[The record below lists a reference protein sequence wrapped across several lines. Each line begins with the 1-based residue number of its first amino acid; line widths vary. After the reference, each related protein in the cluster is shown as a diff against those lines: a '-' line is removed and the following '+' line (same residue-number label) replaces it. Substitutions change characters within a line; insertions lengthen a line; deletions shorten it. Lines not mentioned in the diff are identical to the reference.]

1 MSNREELSRVLRPFV
16 EGTARGMSSWV
27 MTERR
32 VAATTRDAAAAIL
45 PLLGNPP
52 RSAERVRR
60 LIEPTLICP
69 WSALDEVYEEAI
81 SKLLALPPAI
91 PDVEDPAWDA
101 RLEPPRAPLPD
112 WNATGSTWSPGVADG
127 EPVVG
132 PSGTAGRLVQSDGRR
147 ALIVGDGRRVRIRA
161 RCHCSPAQRRERGEV
176 PFELVT
182 FRRDNTILEV
192 RAGVV
197 CGLCRAQV
205 P

>member
-1 MSNREELSRVLRPFV
+1 MSNREQLSRVLRPFV
-16 EGTARGMSSWV
+16 DGTARGMSSWV

-32 VAATTRDAAAAIL
+32 VAATARDAAAAIL
-45 PLLGNPP
+45 PLLGSPA

-60 LIEPTLICP
+60 LIEPTLVCP
-69 WSALDEVYEEAI
+69 WSTFDEVYEEAI
-81 SKLLALPPAI
+81 DGLLALPPAI

-101 RLEPPRAPLPD
+101 RLEPPRATPPD
-112 WNATGSTWSPGVADG
+112 WNVTGSTWSPGVADG

-132 PSGTAGRLVQSDGRR
+132 PSGTVGRLVQSDGRR

-161 RCHCSPAQRRERGEV
+161 RCHCSPAHRRERGEV

-182 FRRDNTILEV
+182 FRRDGSIVEV
-192 RAGVV
+192 RVGVSCV
-197 CGLCRAQV
+197 LCRALV